1 MQETICQAIRAKRKL
16 TVHQKTSVVSLNA
29 RDGQIGSDERNI

>member
-1 MQETICQAIRAKRKL
+1 MDNHARALHVMLSSPEHDQKRA
-16 TVHQKTSVVSLNA
+16 VSLNA